1 MVKKRQSASLVT
13 DETNNLTLNIRR
25 TAISLAVA
33 AALPGAI
40 AMPVSAYAQDAGDDV
55 IEEIVTYGSF
65 RASLID
71 SINTKRNATSIVEAI
86 SAEDIGKLP
95 DSSIAEAISRLP
107 GLAGQRLDGRQSS
120 ISIRGLGEDFSTA
133 TLNGREQVSIG
144 DNRGIE
150 FDLYPSEIMSGV
162 TVHKTPDA
170 SLMNQGIAGTI
181 NLHTVKPLDYDRVL
195 QVNAQL
201 EQNGHDKLNPDGDD
215 SGYRG
220 TFSYIDQFADD
231 TVGIALA
238 FATMESPNQEERWN
252 SWGFPTTGAGDLE
265 LGGAKP
271 FVRSSTLDRDTVMGV
286 LTFEPTDVLTITAD
300 ALYIDFSDE
309 KILRGIEIPGG
320 WAGDT
325 TVGTTA
331 NGLVL
336 DGVFNNRR
344 PQIRNDF
351 ERRDAELTSFG
362 VNVAYDLS
370 DVWTLALDAST
381 GEVERNI
388 WSLESYSTAT
398 GRSSDNTT
406 TLDNIAYTMQG
417 SNLGAR
423 FTPQLDYN
431 DTSLVALGGSQG
443 WGNGNTV
450 PNDAQDGFI
459 NTPTIKDKLNT
470 GKLSAEAGLEYGI
483 FTGVEFGVYFSE
495 REKKKFDDGL
505 FLTLPSYP
513 STAPVPSQYM
523 VGDVSLDFI
532 GMGQSVAYD
541 SFAFWSDGNYNE
553 VSERAT
559 VAGRWQNTWTID
571 EQVTIAYAMAEFDTD
586 VGNMG
591 VSGNFGLQYV
601 QTDQTAYG
609 YATYFDSNGL
619 VVPQPVSGGDDY
631 SEILPSLNLIVNLTD
646 EQLIRFGAA
655 KTQSRSR
662 MDRMNASFGID
673 FNSAPTD
680 GVNWRANGANP
691 ALKPQQA
698 TQFDLTYEYYFSDD
712 GYVAAAYFYKDLED
726 WQVQLEEPFDFS
738 GLTPPPGAPPV
749 VNPIGFV
756 TYWQNSS
763 GGDISG
769 FELSGAYDFGGLA
782 SSLEGFGVI
791 GSATFLDSSINIGGN
806 EIQVPGLSEEV
817 YNVTLYYERA
827 GFEARVSGSIRE
839 DFLGEVSAI
848 SFSRELVSVKSTEI
862 WDAQIS
868 YRFEESSVEW
878 LQPLTLMLQG
888 QNLSNEPF
896 VTFQNDD
903 PRQIRDFQNY
913 GRNFLLGASYR
924 FE

>member
-1 MVKKRQSASLVT
+1 MSKKRRSAQSVS

-25 TAISLAVA
+25 TALSLAVA
-33 AALPGAI
+33 AALPGAM
-40 AMPVSAYAQDAGDDV
+40 AMPVSAYAQDADDEV
-55 IEEIVTYGSF
+55 IDEIVTYGSF

-71 SINTKRNATSIVEAI
+71 SINTKRTSTSVVEAI

-162 TVHKTPDA
+162 TVYKTPDA

-286 LTFEPTDVLTITAD
+286 LTFEPTDVLSITAD

-325 TVGTTA
+325 TVGTTS

-370 DVWTLALDAST
+370 DVWTLAFDAST

-423 FTPQLDYN
+423 FTPELDYS

-443 WGNGNTV
+443 WGNNNTV
-450 PNDAQDGFI
+450 PGDAQDGFI

-483 FTGVEFGVYFSE
+483 FTGVEFGVYFAE

-553 VSERAT
+553 VSERLT
-559 VAGRWQNTWTID
+559 VAGRWQNSWTID

-586 VGNMG
+586 MGNMS

-609 YATYFDSNGL
+609 YATFFDSNGF

-631 SEILPSLNLIVNLTD
+631 SEILPSLNLVVHLAD
-646 EQLIRFGAA
+646 DQLIRFGAA

-712 GYVAAAYFYKDLED
+712 GYVAAAYFFKDLED

-749 VNPIGFV
+749 VNPNGFV

-769 FELSGAYDFGGLA
+769 FELSGAYDFGGLS
-782 SSLEGFGVI
+782 SSLEGFGVV

-806 EIQVPGLSEEV
+806 EIKVPGLSEEV

-868 YRFEESSVEW
+868 YRFEESPVEW

-903 PRQIRDFQNY
+903 PRQVRDFQDY